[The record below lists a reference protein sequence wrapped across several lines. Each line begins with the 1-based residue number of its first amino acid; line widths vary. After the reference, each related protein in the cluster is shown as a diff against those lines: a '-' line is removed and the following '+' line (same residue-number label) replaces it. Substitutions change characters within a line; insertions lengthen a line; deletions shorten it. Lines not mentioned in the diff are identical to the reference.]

1 MRIAWEFLIL
11 FSCSS
16 SYYNIMQILIAE
28 DEVKIAKF
36 IRRGL
41 MEESYVVD
49 IASSGEEAYINS
61 Q

>member
-1 MRIAWEFLIL
+1 
-11 FSCSS
+11 
-16 SYYNIMQILIAE
+16 MQILIAE